1 MKLSTKSRY
10 GTRILVDLSLQD
22 KNKPVQVSQISKRQG
37 ITVKYV
43 EQILRP
49 LKKEGYV
56 SSVRGAKGGYII
68 AKNPQKITLGQIVKL
83 FEPHADIIECISQPE
98 ICDLSTDCNVR
109 LAWEKA
115 NLAFFESLDAITIDD
130 IVWGKIKSTRCLN
143 GSITQTQ
150 KNINLK
156 KKEL

>member
-10 GTRILVDLSLQD
+10 GTRILLDLAVQD
-22 KNKPVQVSQISKRQG
+22 KNKPAQVSEISKRQG

-56 SSVRGAKGGYII
+56 YSVRGARGGYIL
-68 AKNPQKITLGQIVKL
+68 AKNPKGITLGQIVKL
-83 FEPHADIIECISQPE
+83 FESQADIIECISQPG
-98 ICDLSTDCNVR
+98 ICDSSADCNVR

-115 NLAFFESLDAITIDD
+115 NQAFFESLDAITIDD
-130 IVWGKIKSTRCLN
+130 IVFGKIKSTCCSY
-143 GSITQTQ
+143 SIKTQP
-150 KNINLK
+150 
-156 KKEL
+156 